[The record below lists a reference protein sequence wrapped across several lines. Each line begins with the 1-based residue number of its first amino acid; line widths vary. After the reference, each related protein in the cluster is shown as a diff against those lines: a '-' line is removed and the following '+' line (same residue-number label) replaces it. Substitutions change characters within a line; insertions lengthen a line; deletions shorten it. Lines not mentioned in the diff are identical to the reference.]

1 MSKKQRKPTP
11 SPPNWFWW
19 DSDNCWDCNCNHN
32 GCRNCKRLKRIA
44 AQQRKKRDKNK
55 IFDFYK
61 NF

>member
-1 MSKKQRKPTP
+1 MSKKQRKSTP

-19 DSDNCWDCNCNHN
+19 DSDNCWNCNCN

>member
-1 MSKKQRKPTP
+1 MSKKRRKPTP

-44 AQQRKKRDKNK
+44 AQQRKKTR
-55 IFDFYK
+55 
-61 NF
+61 